1 MTILLITALGVRSD
15 YGGGQVYVQN
25 LIDELDR
32 QKASFYIASPAD
44 NVGNTTEYRRHKVF
58 NFSRSLDLSEA
69 VSLLKNIH
77 PDIVHAHGFKAIFSI
92 ACRSLNIP
100 CIITAHHGGILCPAG
115 TLLNHRDEIC
125 KIKASHK
132 DCLPCVLKNIRGGY
146 YAWPI
151 LRLLPVKF
159 RINMGRLTQKLPFIL
174 YFTPLTTA
182 SLSIQKKLE
191 EWDNI
196 CKYSTLV
203 IAPSNGIAESML
215 RNGLPDKKLKLLPH
229 GIPLPELKPEKSLNN
244 DSSQGATIKFF
255 YTGRICH
262 VKGIHILLEAFSFVR
277 KNAELH
283 LIGGAGNRSEER
295 YMKRL
300 QRKYRHDNRI
310 FWHGKVEYS
319 KIYEVISKYDIM
331 VHPAICLEAFGL
343 NIAEALALGKP
354 VIATRCGG
362 PEMQIV
368 NGINGYLVNP
378 NNVEELGNIMLKFGS
393 EYNKDNIL
401 GINTKAQIVNI
412 ESHTK
417 EVLYV
422 YKKLTSSIG

>member
-1 MTILLITALGVRSD
+1 MTVLVVAPSPILLN

-32 QKASFYIASPAD
+32 QKASFYIASPA
-44 NVGNTTEYRRHKVF
+44 NHVGNNTEYRGHKAF
-58 NFSRSLDLSEA
+58 NFSRSLNLSEA
-69 VSLLKNIH
+69 ESLLRHIR
-77 PDIVHAHGFKAIFSI
+77 PDVVHAHGYKAIFSS
-92 ACRSLNIP
+92 ACKSLDIP

-115 TLLNHRDEIC
+115 TLLNHREEIC
-125 KIKASHK
+125 KVRANHK

-215 RNGLPDKKLKLLPH
+215 RNGLPGTKLKLLPH
-229 GIPLPELKPEKSLNN
+229 GIPLPELKPERSLNYN
-244 DSSQGATIKFF
+244 SSKRATIKFF
-255 YTGRICH
+255 YTGRICY

-300 QRKYRHDNRI
+300 QKKYKYDSNI

-319 KIYEVISKYDIM
+319 KIYEVISRYDIM

-368 NGINGYLVNP
+368 EGENGWLVHP
-378 NNVEELGNIMLKFGS
+378 NNVSKLSEALCRITRATENELHYSLSNR
-393 EYNKDNIL
+393 
-401 GINTKAQIVNI
+401 IVPI
-412 ESHTK
+412 RDHVSHIQGLYK
-417 EVLYV
+417 E
-422 YKKLTSSIG
+422 LT